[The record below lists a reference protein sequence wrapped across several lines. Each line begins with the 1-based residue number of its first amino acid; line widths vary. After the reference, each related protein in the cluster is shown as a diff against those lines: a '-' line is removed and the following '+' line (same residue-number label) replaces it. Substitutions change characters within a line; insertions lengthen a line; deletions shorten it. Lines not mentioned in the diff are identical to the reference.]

1 MLIVI
6 DPTARRTDGESVRIA
21 KDVLCAGASVVKVC
35 VLDQP
40 QAMKR
45 VLARRGS
52 HRVVIVGDDR
62 TLLAALALLLRDGD
76 GAGPG
81 VGGGPLAMVPVGP
94 VPLLAVARTL
104 GVPTDPVAASRAV
117 LRGGERRVDLLLDDA
132 GGVVPG
138 PLGIPSRRPRLWQR
152 GTRPG
157 RHRLRVEADGR
168 VLADLDRPVA
178 GVSVRPADGLAEVV
192 VRPCG
197 SQAADVRV
205 RVRSVTVSGAAF
217 SYRAGAVDL
226 GPTEARTWT
235 VRPKALRLTV
245 PAPAAEGALSG

>member
-6 DPTARRTDGESVRIA
+6 DPTARRSDGESVRIA
-21 KDVLCAGASVVKVC
+21 KDVLCAGASGVKVR

-40 QAMKR
+40 GTLRR
-45 VLARRGS
+45 VLAGRGA
-52 HRVVIVGDDR
+52 HRVVLVGDDR
-62 TLLAALALLLRDGD
+62 TLLAALALLLREGD
-76 GAGPG
+76 GLGTAA
-81 VGGGPLAMVPVGP
+81 GGPLAMVPVGP

-138 PLGIPSRRPRLWQR
+138 PLGIPARRQR
-152 GTRPG
+152 PWHWGTRAG
-157 RHRLRVEADGR
+157 RHRLRVEADGDL
-168 VLADLDRPVA
+168 LADLDRPVA

-197 SQAADVRV
+197 QAAADVRV
-205 RVRSVTVSGAAF
+205 RVRTVTVSGATF

-245 PAPAAEGALSG
+245 PAPAAGGRLSG